1 MAHILHLQH
10 TPRWTFERVNATIRA
25 IGRTVLT
32 ERSLALRAAT
42 KATSPRQ
49 CVAEVRAM
57 YALRLDP
64 PQESDAIARPSSL
77 ERI

>member
-10 TPRWTFERVNATIRA
+10 APRWTFERVNATIRA

-64 PQESDAIARPSSL
+64 QQESDVV
-77 ERI
+77 ERGDCLQRI